1 MPKSRLLRPASR
13 ALLAVVALGG
23 GALAIPAGH
32 APAMAAISTVAHT
45 APATS
50 TAPAVD
56 TAELARQRAAAQ
68 EAARIEARRVARQQ
82 RRERIRE
89 RRRQHHLA
97 VMRHRRAVRAHQR
110 AVREHQ
116 RQVRLHRLRMLNGKA
131 LRAFDIASNQKG
143 DPYVWG
149 ATGPNAFDCS
159 GLTSYAYRL
168 AGVSLPRTAAA
179 QSGAVRRIP
188 HSQMHRGDLV
198 FFSSGGHVYHVG
210 LYDGRRGG
218 TDYIVHAPHPGAS
231 VRTEAI
237 WTSSWFGGTVR

>member
-1 MPKSRLLRPASR
+1 MPKSRLLRPATR
-13 ALLAVVALGG
+13 VLLAVAALTG
-23 GALAIPAGH
+23 GALAIPTGH
-32 APAMAAISTVAHT
+32 GTAMAAITNVAQT
-45 APATS
+45 TPAAPS
-50 TAPAVD
+50 VD
-56 TAELARQRAAAQ
+56 TAALARQRAAAQ
-68 EAARIEARRVARQQ
+68 QAARVQARRIARER

-89 RRRQHHLA
+89 RRRQHRLA
-97 VMRHRRAVRAHQR
+97 VIRHRR

-116 RQVRLHRLRMLNGKA
+116 RAVRLHRLRMVNGKA
-131 LRAFDIASNQKG
+131 LRAFDVASDQKG

-159 GLTSYAYRL
+159 GLTSYAYHRVGL
-168 AGVSLPRTAAA
+168 SLPRTAAA

-188 HSQMHRGDLV
+188 RSQMHRGDLV

-210 LYDGRRGG
+210 LWDGRRGG